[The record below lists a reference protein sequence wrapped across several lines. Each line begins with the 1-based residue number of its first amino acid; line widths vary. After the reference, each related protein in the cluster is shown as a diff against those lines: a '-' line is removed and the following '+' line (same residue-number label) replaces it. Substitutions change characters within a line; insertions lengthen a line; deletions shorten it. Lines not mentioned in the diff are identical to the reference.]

1 MSQIACEYT
10 IGEISHQLGG
20 QIPWRTLIE
29 IKSLDTMVSKLLFRY
44 GKDELF

>member
-10 IGEISHQLGG
+10 IGEISYQLGG

-29 IKSLDTMVSKLLFRY
+29 ITSKSKFHEEMLFY
-44 GKDELF
+44 IKES